1 MKDVSTFVNFISVIN
16 SLYVY
21 KILSVLKHHSLNTSC
36 KSDSSSF
43 SAGSSSACFQ
53 HVGMPQRS
61 GQTLR
66 FLSLYPLRRRSHPG
80 WWLSFVSIPIS
91 PKVGLQLWPFRY
103 LHPTPNV
110 SLLLKLLTGVSK
122 LTWLKQNSRF
132 PSSFISTNLFL
143 RSSSPI
149 SAILSLI
156 TVLDLLHL
164 INQ

>member
-1 MKDVSTFVNFISVIN
+1 MKNVSMFVNFISVIN

-53 HVGMPQRS
+53 HVGMPQGS

-66 FLSLYPLRRRSHPG
+66 LFSLYPFPTQSHPG
-80 WWLSFVSIPIS
+80 LWLSFVYRPIN

-132 PSSFISTNLFL
+132 PSSFISTSLL
-143 RSSSPI
+143 LPSSFPSQWFYP
-149 SAILSLI
+149 
-156 TVLDLLHL
+156 
-164 INQ
+164 